1 MKKRK
6 YINVIL
12 AMFDIAYSVDA
23 GGTNWATNNG
33 TGYVVNGYGNTIETT
48 GNDFTPEKS
57 VFYNRVFMKN
67 HIGKL
72 VHGQFGE
79 KLTMPKH
86 SGDVVNIRG
95 LTPYETDLT
104 PLKEGVTP
112 KGNLM
117 NFYYVE
123 IAVNQYG
130 KYTPITDFAAFAS
143 RDDILIHDAE
153 ELSSQSGRT
162 IEEIDREALNAGL
175 SVIYAPAVVNGAVNE
190 VSSRASLG
198 ANNKFSID
206 CIFRGANYLEVQN
219 AETIGDSYVAIIHPN
234 CKYDVINDPKFIPI
248 VQYNE
253 ATRIYKG
260 EIGMI
265 GNVRFVVSTFAK
277 VWKDAGAV
285 KSGSVHFDVYSTL
298 VLGKDAYK
306 TVEIE
311 GEGMHTIIKALGSGG
326 TSDPLNQRA
335 TQGWKTTHGI
345 GITGQ
350 TNMVRIESTATLNTQ
365 PQNNWDLLAQARNAG

>member
-1 MKKRK
+1 MKKRR
-6 YINVIL
+6 YIHVIL
-12 AMFDIAYSVDA
+12 AMFDVAYSVDA
-23 GGTNWATNNG
+23 GGTNWATNSG
-33 TGYVVNGYGNTIETT
+33 QGYVVNGYGNTIETS
-48 GNDFTPEKS
+48 GNDFTPEKA

-86 SGDVVNIRG
+86 SGNVVNIRG
-95 LTPYETDLT
+95 LTPYPTATT
-104 PLKEGVTP
+104 PLTEGVTP
-112 KGNLM
+112 QGNLM

-130 KYTPITDFAAFAS
+130 KYTPTTDFADFAS
-143 RDDILIHDAE
+143 RDDVLIHDAE

-175 SVIYAPAVVNGAVNE
+175 SVIYAPAVVNGTVNE
-190 VSSRASLG
+190 MNSRASLG
-198 ANNKFSID
+198 ANNKFTVD
-206 CIFRGANYLEVQN
+206 CVFRGANYLEVQN
-219 AETIGDSYVAIIHPN
+219 AEPIGDSYVAIIHPN
-234 CKYDVINDPKFIPI
+234 CKYDVINDPKFISI
-248 VQYNE
+248 VQYSA
-253 ATRIYKG
+253 ATRIFKG

-277 VWKDAGAV
+277 VWKNAGAN
-285 KSGSVHFDVYSTL
+285 KSGNSGPKFDVYSTL

-311 GEGMHTIIKALGSGG
+311 GEGMHTIIKPHGSGG

-350 TNMVRIESTATLNTQ
+350 TCMVRIESTATLNTET
-365 PQNNWDLLAQARNAG
+365 QNNWELIAQARG